1 MRWEKIEFG
10 GHNRLQIRQATT
22 VVRIP
27 FGIAQ
32 NEHSFRRLPSSKH
45 ISLFWFSIPFYSRSC
60 DSKCILWLVFHPSD
74 RRFSLL
80 LLSLCLSNDIHDV
93 KYALEYN
100 LNGELERQKK
110 DERGRQR
117 EHILKIWLSWS
128 VNLRTIKYFAFFRFF
143 CFYDD
148 DVRATKSDCVH
159 APWIQRQCQWMRC
172 SQRNDRSHKFLP

>member
-1 MRWEKIEFG
+1 MNLVATIDFKSDKRRRSFAFLLALHKMSILFG
-10 GHNRLQIRQATT
+10 GYHLPSIFRYSDSLSHST
-22 VVRIP
+22 VVV
-27 FGIAQ
+27 ATV
-32 NEHSFRRLPSSKH
+32 SA
-45 ISLFWFSIPFYSRSC
+45 
-60 DSKCILWLVFHPSD
+60 LWLVFHPSD

-159 APWIQRQCQWMRC
+159 APWIQRQCQ
-172 SQRNDRSHKFLP
+172 